1 MGKMKSLPISALML
15 YIYPNLY
22 PIHLALDANN
32 PPQPLHLTFAN
43 IDRNGVYL
51 LDTYDHLFIYIGKM
65 VTPQFLVD
73 VFNVTQWTSIPDEGD
88 QSSTAIQTDLGGP
101 RTPYSVNSPPPGM
114 MMAAAAAASSARPAQ
129 SLPNG
134 LFNGNSNGEGDG
146 ETEEEGEEEVSDG
159 TNDEGSPQRAKKPQ
173 VNKKPSKVIAL
184 PVLENATSKALHQF
198 IGRLIED
205 RPFKPSF
212 HILR

>member
-1 MGKMKSLPISALML
+1 ML

-22 PIHLALDANN
+22 PIHVPLNVDN

-65 VTPQFLVD
+65 VAPQFLVE

-101 RTPYSVNSPPPGM
+101 RASYSVNSPPQGLM
-114 MMAAAAAASSARPAQ
+114 TVNNARPIQ
-129 SLPNG
+129 SLANG
-134 LFNGNSNGEGDG
+134 LYNGTRKGEDDG
-146 ETEEEGEEEVSDG
+146 ETEEEGEDEIGEETNEEVNS
-159 TNDEGSPQRAKKPQ
+159 QKKKQ
-173 VNKKPSKVIAL
+173 VKKPSKVIAL

-198 IGRLIED
+198 LGKLIED